1 MERQQDGYIIPPAAL
16 QKLRTA
22 RTAAQTV
29 YIYGA
34 TGFGKTE
41 LLRHYLNKRHYTY
54 LSCAQLPWANWPL
67 PKQQRRKPVVLDD
80 LHLLH
85 DKDLQ
90 RQILELCNRPDIWLL
105 LASRSP
111 LPNWLLPTYV
121 KHGFII
127 ITEDNLR
134 LGKAEISAQLA
145 DKGLSCTDEELQFL
159 ATTSQGNA
167 YIMRHVVL
175 SLQSG
180 KHVGQELYQ
189 EIQTAFAEY
198 LENNVI
204 NYWEPDLLDFL
215 LQICVVD
222 EFTLEMAE
230 LISGNSHVLALLEK
244 AAETGNFLN
253 QEGPVYRLRYVL
265 LKALRRQAEKRFGPQ
280 QQKDCAYRAGLY
292 YAMQGEILLAL
303 KMFERSGNRER
314 IKELLI
320 RNARLNPGNG
330 HYWEL
335 RHYYLGLEEAEI
347 AESPVLMSAM
357 SMLHSL
363 MLNPQ
368 TSELWYN
375 RLKAYTTKQE
385 SSAKREAQVQLAY
398 LDIALPHR
406 GSRGMVGIMKAIPGL
421 LLDKG
426 LQLPE
431 FSVTSNLPST
441 MNGGKDF
448 CHWSPYD
455 HQLAASIGG
464 LVERILGRGGKGLVK
479 AALGESLYEKG
490 EDTYKV
496 LSLLSRAQLE
506 TENGGL
512 PEIAFAAV
520 GVRVRLMLLADDVEA
535 ARDILAAF
543 TAAVQEQ
550 NANQLLPNIQA
561 LQCRLALYSGDAAG
575 VANWLNKAPNEDK
588 EFCVLERYRYLTK
601 VRCYIARGEH
611 LRALA
616 LLEKLHY
623 YAEICKRPYVNME
636 CGLLTAIVKHRLE
649 QADWQAKL
657 LPALKQACGFGFIR
671 LISEEG
677 AAIQPLLQQLAAKN
691 QTPPQLEVAWWQR
704 LLKETETMARR
715 YPLYLQRQAASTQDF
730 CTQALQILRLQ
741 ADGLSVKQIAEQLE
755 IKPNTVKYHIK
766 ENYRKLGVSDKTGA
780 LLAARGLGLI

>member
-1 MERQQDGYIIPPAAL
+1 MESQQEGYVMPPAAL
-16 QKLRTA
+16 QKLRAA
-22 RTAAQTV
+22 RNAAQTV

-41 LLRHYLNKRHYTY
+41 LLRHYLHKRHYTY

-67 PKQQRRKPVVLDD
+67 PKQSRRHPVVLDD

-85 DKDLQ
+85 DERLQ
-90 RQILELCNRPDIWLL
+90 RQILELCTRPDIWLL
-105 LASRSP
+105 LSSRSP
-111 LPNWLLPTYV
+111 LPNWLLSSYV
-121 KHGFII
+121 NHGFII

-134 LGKAEISAQLA
+134 LGKAEINALLA
-145 DKGLSCTDEELQFL
+145 ASGLSCTDEELQFL
-159 ATTSQGNA
+159 AETSQGNA
-167 YIMRHVVL
+167 YALRHTAL
-175 SLQSG
+175 CMQNG
-180 KHVGQELYQ
+180 RRVGTDLYLEL
-189 EIQTAFAEY
+189 ESAFAEY
-198 LENNVI
+198 LENNVL
-204 NYWEPDLLDFL
+204 NRWDPDLLDFL
-215 LQICVVD
+215 LQVCVVD
-222 EFTLEMAE
+222 EFSLELAE

-244 AAETGNFLN
+244 AAATGNFLSR
-253 QEGPVYRLRYVL
+253 EGSVYRLRYVL

-292 YAMQGEILLAL
+292 YAMNGQILLAL
-303 KMFERSGNRER
+303 KMFEQSGKRER

-335 RHYYLGLEEAEI
+335 RHYYLSLEEAEI

-375 RLKAYTTKQE
+375 RLKAYTTTQE
-385 SSAKREAQVQLAY
+385 SGSKREAQVQLTY

-406 GSRGMVGIMKAIPGL
+406 GSRGMVGIMKAIPSL

-455 HQLAASIGG
+455 RQLAASIGG

-520 GVRVRLMLLADDVEA
+520 GVRVRLMLLADDAEA
-535 ARDILAAF
+535 ARDILVAF
-543 TAAVQEQ
+543 ATAVQEQ
-550 NANQLLPNIQA
+550 KATQLLPNIRA
-561 LQCRLALYSGDAAG
+561 LQCRLALYTGNTAS
-575 VANWLNKAPNEDK
+575 VASWLQEAPNEDK

-601 VRCYIARGEH
+601 VRCYLARGEH

-616 LLEKLHY
+616 LLEKLRY

-636 CGLLTAIVKHRLE
+636 CGLLTAIVKQRLGQE
-649 QADWQAKL
+649 DWQTEL
-657 LPALKQACGFGFIR
+657 LPALQQACGFGFIR

-677 AAIQPLLQQLAAKN
+677 AAIYPLLQQLAAKK
-691 QTPPQLEVAWWQR
+691 QTPPQLEAAWWQR
-704 LLKETETMARR
+704 LLQETETMARR

-730 CTQALQILRLQ
+730 CAQALQILRLQ